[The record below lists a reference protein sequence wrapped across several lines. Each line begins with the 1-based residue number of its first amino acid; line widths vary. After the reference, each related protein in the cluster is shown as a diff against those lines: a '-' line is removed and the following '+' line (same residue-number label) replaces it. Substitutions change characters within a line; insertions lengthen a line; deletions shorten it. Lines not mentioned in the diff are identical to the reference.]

1 MLIFLFLSMRAFSTA
16 SCKLN
21 SDIIYTFLPSDNIL
35 TPNQYKIDVQITK
48 LTSATNNLWKL
59 ISAI

>member
-48 LTSATNNLWKL
+48 LTSATNNL
-59 ISAI
+59 